1 MDIYRACYGMYGLD
15 FLTLGIEPIAS
26 GMPGTALPLGHT
38 TTLFSFGD
46 RVLLSSPKLTL
57 NLLCSPRMLQR
68 IVMLQISQ
76 NCAVPVTGPTWFCSH
91 PAPSFH
97 YMGAAPLSWFCLR
110 KTLETLHLGPSWY
123 NQNSHVWSACLV
135 MRTQLWG
142 RVSAS
147 PSLTTG
153 PVVF

>member
-15 FLTLGIEPIAS
+15 FLMLGIEPTAS

-38 TTLFSFGD
+38 TTPFSFGD

-76 NCAVPVTGPTWFCSH
+76 NCGCTCDWAHLILFS

-97 YMGAAPLSWFCLR
+97 CMGAAPLSWFCLR
-110 KTLETLHLGPSWY
+110 TLETLRLGPSWY
-123 NQNSHVWSACLV
+123 NQNSHVWSACLL
-135 MRTQLWG
+135 MRTQLRD

-153 PVVF
+153 PVS